1 MKSFCTYIATF
12 IPTISCCT
20 KADNMW
26 IENTLQVQ
34 VYIQLMYS
42 LRLCSKI
49 TLSMVLFASG

>member
-34 VYIQLMYS
+34 VYNSTYVQF
-42 LRLCSKI
+42 KI
-49 TLSMVLFASG
+49 VFKNNFEYGIVC